1 MLWVLASVLLIA
13 IRLILILSYTFG
25 VFSRNTE
32 VVLSNVDCL
41 QDSSITFQYLRKGL
55 QDLLQVTYSIFKK
68 RDNV

>member
-25 VFSRNTE
+25 VVSRNTE
-32 VVLSNVDCL
+32 VVLSNVDWL
-41 QDSSITFQYLRKGL
+41 QDSPVTFPYLRKGL

>member
-1 MLWVLASVLLIA
+1 VLWVLASVLLIA

-25 VFSRNTE
+25 VVSRNTE
-32 VVLSNVDCL
+32 VVLSNVDWL
-41 QDSSITFQYLRKGL
+41 QDSTATFPYLRKGL